1 MSTVTA
7 KDGAAATDNAH
18 NGDGQAAPTSSD
30 GLFVIP
36 RGRGDGFQASIRGH
50 ILDLADPNS
59 GHALA
64 PTPDD
69 LFIASIASGL
79 AWSARSFLRTHRLPD
94 NVSVSATWRTHE
106 GLPGLAD
113 INLTVTAPRSAE
125 ALGAALAAA
134 FADTLAERSP
144 SEPGVHLA
152 FEGVD
157 R

>member
-18 NGDGQAAPTSSD
+18 NGDGQAAPTSSN

-64 PTPDD
+64 PTPND

-94 NVSVSATWRTHE
+94 DVSVSATWRTHE

-125 ALGAALAAA
+125 ALGAALGAG
-134 FADTLAERSP
+134 FADTLSAHSRSDP
-144 SEPGVHLA
+144 LIHIS
-152 FEGVD
+152 FEGGN

>member
-7 KDGAAATDNAH
+7 KDGAAANDNAH
-18 NGDGQAAPTSSD
+18 DRDGQPAPTSSH

-36 RGRGDGFQASIRGH
+36 RGRRDGFRASIRGH
-50 ILDLADPNS
+50 ILDLADRNS

-94 NVSVSATWRTHE
+94 DVSVSATWRTHE
-106 GLPGLAD
+106 GLPGLAE
-113 INLTVTAPRSAE
+113 INLAITAPKNAE
-125 ALGAALAAA
+125 ALGAALGAA
-134 FADTLAERSP
+134 FADTLAAHSP
-144 SEPGVHLA
+144 SDPLIHIS
-152 FEGVD
+152 FEGGN

>member
-7 KDGAAATDNAH
+7 KDGAATDNAH
-18 NGDGQAAPTSSD
+18 NRDEQAAATSNY

-50 ILDLADPNS
+50 ILALADPNS

-79 AWSARSFLRTHRLPD
+79 AWSARSFLRTHQLPD
-94 NVSVSATWRTHE
+94 DVSVSATWRTHE

-113 INLTVTAPRSAE
+113 INLTVTAPKNAE
-125 ALGAALAAA
+125 ALGAALGAA
-134 FADTLAERSP
+134 FADTLAARSP
-144 SEPGVHLA
+144 SDPLIHIS
-152 FEGVD
+152 FEGGN
-157 R
+157 